1 MTPFNIRTA
10 ITGHLCQVADLFGQ
24 EDRPPLIVRHQDGDH
39 DDEFVINNIG
49 EVRWIVDAGP
59 GYVEKRPKRVMDLAW
74 KDLGA
79 ALDEAAERGHPFA
92 ES

>member
-24 EDRPPLIVRHQDGDH
+24 EDRPPLIVRH
-39 DDEFVINNIG
+39 IG